1 MADEIMNNVAEVATD
16 VVEEVVAEKV
26 REGLQFNNWEALGIA
41 GGIFALGYGTCKLVE
56 KLRAKKAQKAEQA
69 EMEKKGFFGKIFHK
83 GKKAVEAAAEELKPE
98 ETAEK

>member
-1 MADEIMNNVAEVATD
+1 MADEIMNNVAEVTTD

-26 REGLQFNNWEALGIA
+26 KEGLQFNNWEAVGIA
-41 GGIFALGYGTCKLVE
+41 GVIFGAGYLTCKLVG
-56 KLRAKKAQKAEQA
+56 KLKAKKVQKAEQE

-98 ETAEK
+98 ETSEK